1 MLIIHTA
8 DLHLGIGNYAPL
20 SPSTGMSRRIDD
32 FIAAFDR
39 IIDYAIENKAD
50 MFLLCGDT
58 FKDPNPNSTVL
69 KMFASRLSRLSR
81 ENIQTVIIL
90 GNHDAPRGGRAA
102 PPEPLIE
109 LNVPNVHYFSEPG
122 FTDFMCRSGEQAR
135 VFALPY
141 RHPVKV
147 ASEKTTGKTGL
158 RKDLMEKTYLEQLAK
173 EIETFT
179 KEGRDDANVCIL
191 AGHFS
196 IQGAIA
202 GSERTWTIDE
212 EYAAPPELFDTT
224 VFDYI
229 AMGHVHKHQAIK
241 SETPIIYPG
250 SIERVDLAEA
260 EEDKGFVRVEI
271 TDGSVSWKYIKLPSR
286 IMYNLQIDC
295 QTQGDPILAVKTAIA
310 DQPVKDA
317 IVSLHVTSLD
327 QITSEQKSEINK
339 LLKDAFW
346 NQIHYQR
353 VLAEKEVAKESFT
366 STLEPAQ
373 ALNEYLESLKITEAR
388 RAQAMRIGQQ
398 IIEETTAKAE
408 A

>member
-20 SPSTGMSRRIDD
+20 NPSTGMSRRIDD
-32 FIAAFDR
+32 FILAFDR
-39 IIDYAIENKAD
+39 VIDYAIENKAD

-58 FKDPNPNSTVL
+58 FKDSNPNSTVL

-109 LNVPNVHYFSEPG
+109 LNVPNVHYFSQPG
-122 FTDFMCRSGEQAR
+122 FTDFMCRSGERAR

-147 ASEKTTGKTGL
+147 ASEKTAGKTGL

-179 KEGRDDANVCIL
+179 KEGRDDADVCIL
-191 AGHFS
+191 TGHFS
-196 IQGAIA
+196 IQGVIA

-212 EYAAPPELFDTT
+212 EYAVPPELFDTS

-241 SETPIIYPG
+241 SKTPIIYPG

-260 EEDKGFVRVEI
+260 DEDKGFVRAEI
-271 TDGSVSWKYIKLPSR
+271 TDGSASWKYVKLPSR
-286 IMYNLQIDC
+286 TMHNLQIDC
-295 QTQGDPILAVKTAIA
+295 QTKEDPMLAVKTAIA
-310 DQPVKDA
+310 DHPVKDA
-317 IVSLHVTSLD
+317 IVSLHLTSMD
-327 QITSEQKSEINK
+327 QITPAQKSEINK

-346 NQIHYQR
+346 SQIHYQR
-353 VLAEKEVAKESFT
+353 RPDRKRSRKEIVCQHT
-366 STLEPAQ
+366 
-373 ALNEYLESLKITEAR
+373 
-388 RAQAMRIGQQ
+388 
-398 IIEETTAKAE
+398 
-408 A
+408 